1 MATATEGYV
10 DAQTDRLNERVRA
23 DQAEALLRIAEYI
36 RESDKAR
43 FRETMWMT
51 GVLLAA
57 IASVAGLII
66 AVLR

>member
-10 DAQTDRLNERVRA
+10 DAQTDRLNQRVRA
-23 DQAEALLRIAEYI
+23 DQAAAFLRIAEYI
-36 RESDKAR
+36 HESDKAR